1 MKQAQLAGFRSR
13 AVYKLAQIQQRD
25 HLLRPGMTVID
36 LGAAPGGWSQWI
48 KAQFGEQIR
57 VFALDILPMDPL
69 PGVQF
74 IQGDFREQIVLEALL
89 SALGPQSADLVM
101 SDMAPN
107 ISGNKA
113 VDQPRAMLLAELAR
127 DLALQVL
134 APQGHFL
141 AKVFQGEGFDDY
153 VKSLRQTFQQVLIR
167 KPDASRARSPE
178 MYVLAK
184 HYKTMASLWQ
194 SSIIDRMKPMPTAK
208 GIDSIQLHPQFF

>member
-1 MKQAQLAGFRSR
+1 
-13 AVYKLAQIQQRD
+13 
-25 HLLRPGMTVID
+25 MTVID

-48 KAQFGEQIR
+48 KAEFGEQIR

-89 SALGPQSADLVM
+89 SALGPQAADLVM

-184 HYKTMASLWQ
+184 HYKIMASL
-194 SSIIDRMKPMPTAK
+194 
-208 GIDSIQLHPQFF
+208 